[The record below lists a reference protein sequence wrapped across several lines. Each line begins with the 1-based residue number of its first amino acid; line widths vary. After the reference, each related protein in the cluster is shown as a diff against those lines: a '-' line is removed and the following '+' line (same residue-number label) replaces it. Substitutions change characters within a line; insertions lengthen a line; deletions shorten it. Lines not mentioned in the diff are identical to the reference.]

1 MYNKQFMKS
10 ILLIISIILIT
21 SCSKNNAMKTLST
34 ETVTF
39 TNASSTG
46 REGPTQAQINS
57 AYSGTNLANKVT
69 INTQGV
75 QEWTVPATTVYTIDA
90 YGAQGGNADG
100 FGGKGARMKGDFS
113 LNKDDVIYILVGQ
126 KGLDSYNA
134 NQMYGGKSSNDGGG
148 GGTGGGSG
156 NSPKA
161 KAKRKARKEK
171 IKLIFKKNQAI
182 KKIKEGKPLSVEEK
196 KILGINKFLD

>member
-1 MYNKQFMKS
+1 MKEYYS
-10 ILLIISIILIT
+10 NIYCQRNEIKVQNYRFIEIKIVLPAKKGKK
-21 SCSKNNAMKTLST
+21 KNVKMST
-34 ETVTF
+34 ETVIF

-100 FGGKGARMKGDFS
+100 VGGKGARMKGDFS

-126 KGLDSYNA
+126 KGLDSYNR
-134 NQMYGGKSSNDGGG
+134 NFSYSGKSSNDGGG
-148 GGTGGGSG
+148 GGGGTFVVKKSGSSISQATTSDILVIAGGGG
-156 NSPKA
+156 
-161 KAKRKARKEK
+161 
-171 IKLIFKKNQAI
+171 
-182 KKIKEGKPLSVEEK
+182 GKTADYSNDV
-196 KILGINKFLD
+196 